1 MYFSLRCRCHE
12 CETDTFYIDSDIKGE
27 TVALRCSECGEDV
40 AILPFFDFKEG
51 VKKADGE

>member
-40 AILPFFDFKEG
+40 AILPFFDFQEG